1 MTVINTNSISGIS
14 SITTPSGV
22 GNQLTL
28 HTNNTTEAFKLD
40 SAGNLHFHNH
50 LNITGISSAS
60 NFKTGT
66 SNLHNTGLNVQDLD
80 VDGHTNLDNV
90 SIAGVTTMTGAL
102 TISSTTDQMLNL
114 NSSDNNGTSLAFQR
128 NGSRQGY
135 IGYGGA
141 SAGLIIANEY
151 VNGAVAIQGNDGG
164 STINMLSFATD
175 NKGLATLHG
184 GATIPLDLDVDGHTN
199 LDNVS
204 VAGITT
210 YSKSGSALRL
220 NDGSIL
226 RIGNADDDYFLHY
239 DNGGS
244 TAYLSVGTSRAL
256 RVTTDDFRVFGAS
269 NSEQII
275 RAQKNSAVQLFYD
288 NSLKFQTDST
298 GFFSTNY
305 GDYIAVSSN
314 GSLASGRFG
323 YESNYKM
330 YLQNTRGTG
339 TKVIFD
345 NDGKIRS
352 QISDGSSIVDRFEV
366 NASGATVTGRVI
378 PASDS
383 THDLGTNSVRWR
395 NLYADT
401 LYGDGSNL
409 TGISAGTSL
418 SGSTD
423 NTVCT
428 VTGANA
434 IQGEANLTFNGSTL
448 LVTDASIRIS
458 SATPTL
464 DLYDSSAN
472 PDYSISNN
480 NGVLRIRDVTNLSN
494 AFLID
499 TSNITISR
507 HFIPYSTN
515 NYDLGTSS
523 TRWRNVYSQ
532 DLQLS
537 NEARKDEGGNDVD
550 GTWGDWTL
558 QEGENDVFM
567 INNRTGKKFAI
578 TMREVS

>member
-428 VTGANA
+428 VT
-434 IQGEANLTFNGSTL
+434 
-448 LVTDASIRIS
+448 
-458 SATPTL
+458 
-464 DLYDSSAN
+464 
-472 PDYSISNN
+472 
-480 NGVLRIRDVTNLSN
+480 
-494 AFLID
+494 
-499 TSNITISR
+499 
-507 HFIPYSTN
+507 
-515 NYDLGTSS
+515 
-523 TRWRNVYSQ
+523 
-532 DLQLS
+532 
-537 NEARKDEGGNDVD
+537 
-550 GTWGDWTL
+550 
-558 QEGENDVFM
+558 
-567 INNRTGKKFAI
+567 
-578 TMREVS
+578 